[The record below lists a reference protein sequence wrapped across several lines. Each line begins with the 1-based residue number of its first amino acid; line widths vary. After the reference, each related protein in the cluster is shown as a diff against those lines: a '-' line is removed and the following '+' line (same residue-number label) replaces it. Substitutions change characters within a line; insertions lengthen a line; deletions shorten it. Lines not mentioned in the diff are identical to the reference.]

1 MSDDYFIQSSSV
13 GELKV
18 LVQLMHPT
26 KFESATSHAFE
37 YDSMK
42 AELYSTL
49 SKPHTAKLHEG

>member
-1 MSDDYFIQSSSV
+1 M
-13 GELKV
+13 

-37 YDSMK
+37 YDSLK

-49 SKPHTAKLHEG
+49 NKPHTAKLHEGYNIS